1 MLVFVHGGRADI
13 IKLSPTIWDLTDQG
27 YKDYWEDTDAKVYP
41 VKITGRIWWLNCNG
55 SPGNSALLSVPRHQG
70 SEFFKNNF
78 SPDSRM
84 QNYFDDD

>member
-27 YKDYWEDTDAKVYP
+27 YKEYWEDTEAKVYP

-55 SPGNSALLSVPRHQG
+55 SSGNSALLSVPGHSG

-78 SPDSRM
+78 SPDNLM
-84 QNYFDDD
+84 KNTFGEG